1 MTYSLTLKD
10 RPLIIEGDNLKDAI
24 ENNFAAIID
33 ATDVKN
39 TAGYILTRVWV
50 DTDGLH
56 VIASGSDA
64 LADFDP
70 TTDKPREF
78 VFRIADLHGTTVPFE
93 IEIEPARKFDPFAPE
108 IMNYTDGQKFG
119 IILGLAEEIA
129 THHCKEPRAYAAL
142 DAAITAY
149 EYKPEFLYNQVLQI
163 LTTHRIKDSKQAA
176 NIMARIHELRASITS
191 FKRDAGATI
200 VEKWHVK
207 KYFDDLN
214 TVTALEYYRKRK
226 DMTQTQLAEA
236 IGCTRSQIARYE
248 GGANLG
254 DAKYVFVCRLA
265 EVLDCRADDLVCGG
279 VNANAPANSN

>member
-10 RPLIIEGDNLKDAI
+10 RPLIIEGDNLKSAI

-39 TAGYILTRVWV
+39 NAGYILSRVWV

-56 VIASGSDA
+56 IIASGSDA

-70 TTDKPREF
+70 ITGKLREF
-78 VFRIADLHGTTVPFE
+78 VFHIADLHGTSVPFE
-93 IEIEPARKFDPFAPE
+93 IEIETARKFDPFAPE
-108 IMNYTDGQKFG
+108 IMNCTDGQKFG

-129 THHCKEPRAYAAL
+129 AHHCKEPRADAAL

-191 FKRDAGATI
+191 FKRDAGAVI

-214 TVTALEYYRKRK
+214 TITALEYYRKQK
-226 DMTQTQLAEA
+226 GLTQTQLAEA
-236 IGCTRSQIARYE
+236 AGCTRSQIARYE

-254 DAKYVFVCRLA
+254 DAKYAFVCHLA
-265 EVLDCRADDLVCGG
+265 EVLGCRADDLVRGG
-279 VNANAPANSN
+279 VNANAPDDRD